1 MRATPALVGG
11 LVAVLATAGAA
22 GQEPP
27 AEVPAPA
34 PAPTEPLPPA
44 EPPPPAPDTSAI
56 EARLRQQEQR
66 AAAQEARI
74 QKLEADVEAA
84 NATAA
89 AAVDQ
94 AATQA
99 AASEAAAQRFR
110 IYGFTDAGFKKAWI
124 RGRSQWNNIIEDEY
138 TFVIGNV
145 NLYFD
150 ARPVDGF
157 RALTEVRFT
166 NYPNGVE
173 FGSSFERQDTTIYDT
188 NSSTG
193 RNRVSWGSIVLER
206 AWVQW
211 DQYDF
216 FKVRVGYFLTPF
228 GIWNVDHG
236 TPTLISLAMPDFWAM
251 EYFPI
256 HQTGIEL
263 LGSVPIGDWELGYHA
278 TVSNGRSPTQQ
289 DATNLKAF
297 GGRVYARLQDVT
309 SVTVGASGYADHY
322 EESAKTLAGVNPLRV
337 TATETVAYD
346 EYALGADLSLDYGPL
361 RFRMEGA
368 MHRLA
373 YDPGHRAEYGIEG
386 SGAFKP
392 DSYTYD
398 LYGLVAYALPWGGL
412 EPYVYSEHRWDQ
424 YDDLQGCSLGLNV
437 RFNEAAQ
444 LKLQYMLS
452 LFPDRSSHRDDF
464 SYFDS
469 RFVLAF

>member
-1 MRATPALVGG
+1 VKLVPAI
-11 LVAVLATAGAA
+11 ASVLALALAASGAA
-22 GQEPP
+22 AQEPP
-27 AEVPAPA
+27 EGPAP
-34 PAPTEPLPPA
+34 PPEPLPA
-44 EPPPPAPDTSAI
+44 EPTPPAPSPPLPDTAKL
-56 EARLRQQEQR
+56 EARLRQQEDR

-74 QKLEADVEAA
+74 VKLEGDVEAA
-84 NATAA
+84 NATAT

-99 AASEAAAQRFR
+99 AAAESTAQRFR

-124 RGRSQWNNIIEDEY
+124 HKPSQWNNIIDDES

-173 FGSSFERQDTTIYDT
+173 FGSSFERQNTTIYDT
-188 NSSTG
+188 NSPTG
-193 RNRVSWGSIVLER
+193 RNRIAWGSIVLER

-211 DQYDF
+211 DHFDF
-216 FKVRVGYFLTPF
+216 LKVRAGYFLTPF

-236 TPTLISLAMPDFWAM
+236 TPTLIALAMPDFWAM

-256 HQTGIEL
+256 HQTGVEI
-263 LGSVPIGDWELGYHA
+263 LGSVPVGAWELGYHA

-289 DATNLKAF
+289 DATDLKAF
-297 GGRVYARLQDVT
+297 GGRVFARLQDVT
-309 SVTVGASGYADHY
+309 SLTFGISGYADHY
-322 EESAKTLAGVNPLRV
+322 RETEKTLVDVNPLRV
-337 TATETVAYD
+337 TARETIAYD
-346 EYALGADLSLDYGPL
+346 EYALGADFSLDSGPL
-361 RFRMEGA
+361 RVRVESA

-373 YDPGHRAEYGIEG
+373 YDEGHRAEYGITG

-392 DSYTYD
+392 DFYNYD
-398 LYGLVAYALPWGGL
+398 LYGLVAYALPWAGL
-412 EPYVYSEHRWDQ
+412 EPYVYSEHRWDESDSMQ
-424 YDDLQGCSLGLNV
+424 ACSLGLNI

-444 LKLQYMLS
+444 LKLQHGVS
-452 LFPDRSSHRDDF
+452 LFPDRPTKDDDF
-464 SYFDS
+464 SFFDS